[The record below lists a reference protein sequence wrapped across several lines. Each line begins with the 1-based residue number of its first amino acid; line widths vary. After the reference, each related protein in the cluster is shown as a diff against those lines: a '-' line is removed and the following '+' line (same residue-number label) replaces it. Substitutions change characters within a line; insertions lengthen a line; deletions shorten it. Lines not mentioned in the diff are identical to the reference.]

1 MQSYPCP
8 HCGQRTIPLWRRA
21 LLGPAWPTV
30 CSDCGKGVGVPW
42 SSMRM
47 VFLGMLLILVGDRI
61 AARFGLAI
69 EIWVVA
75 VLLGLVL
82 AAWVRWV
89 PLEKR

>member
-1 MQSYPCP
+1 MCES
-8 HCGQRTIPLWRRA
+8 
-21 LLGPAWPTV
+21 LLGSLTAVGGPAWPTV

-47 VFLGMLLILVGDRI
+47 VFLGMLLILVGDRT
-61 AARFGLAI
+61 AARFSVAI
-69 EIWVVA
+69 EIWLVV

-82 AAWVRWV
+82 AAWVWWV